1 MNPERFWLL
10 YDAKDASDRHA
21 YEVIEQVSMLFAILT
36 NFSGFVKQILI
47 LKNQLSLTVCV
58 SVARLS

>member
-36 NFSGFVKQILI
+36 NFSRFELRILF
-47 LKNQLSLTVCV
+47 QLIN
-58 SVARLS
+58 